1 MATNAVK
8 DKNSETDYDL
18 EEEIDNHLR
27 RVFYIKPNGDSPKM
41 NPYIVEFFGVL
52 SLNDLRAPERKLWV
66 IYFCKQPEL
75 DKTVDEIHQKYGK
88 KNMFDLYRTPVFS
101 GAALRASVKKHFSGL
116 KWFTNGNLLE
126 APPKSHFNDERV
138 VKTITDLHHQEQQR
152 LYNYVMVK
160 HMWYHRYR

>member
-1 MATNAVK
+1 MTTNAVK
-8 DKNSETDYDL
+8 DKPSQTDYDL

-27 RVFYIKPNGDSPKM
+27 RIFYIKPKADSPKC

-52 SLNDLRAPERKLWV
+52 SLTDLRAPERKLWV
-66 IYFCKQPEL
+66 IYYCKQPEL

-101 GAALRASVKKHFSGL
+101 GAALRASVKKHFAGL

-138 VKTITDLHHQEQQR
+138 VKTIADLHHQEQQR

-160 HMWYHRYR
+160 NMWFKRYR